1 MFQTNRIATLLL
13 FVGLS
18 ANADGLDAKANETAV
33 VMAYKATTDGSA
45 KKSLCGNEAMMRIIQ
60 LNRNARE
67 SNPGVLK
74 KNCVFCHTDSAKTS
88 L

>member
-18 ANADGLDAKANETAV
+18 ANADGSDAKGNETAI
-33 VMAYKATTDGSA
+33 VMAYKTTTDDSV
-45 KKSLCGNEAMMRIIQ
+45 KKFLCRNEAMMRILQ
-60 LNRNARE
+60 RNGNARE
-67 SNPGVLK
+67 SNSGALK

-88 L
+88 F